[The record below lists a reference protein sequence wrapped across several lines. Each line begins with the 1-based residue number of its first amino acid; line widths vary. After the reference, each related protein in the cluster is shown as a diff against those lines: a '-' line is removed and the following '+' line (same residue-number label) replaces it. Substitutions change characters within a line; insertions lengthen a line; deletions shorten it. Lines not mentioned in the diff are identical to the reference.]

1 MKINVR
7 GKNIEVT
14 NALKLHVEKRIGKLE
29 RFFQENT
36 EAQVTLSVIKDQHI
50 IEVTVFLN
58 GGLLLRAEEKTGDMY
73 ASIDKVVEKLE
84 RQTRKY
90 KTRVN
95 RKSREVSIKD
105 VSEVLGQK
113 PNQEEEEEGKVVKT
127 KRFALKPMMLDEAIL
142 QMDLLGHDFFVFKD
156 GETNE
161 TSVVYKRKDG
171 NYGLIEP
178 EDV

>member
-1 MKINVR
+1 MKIKVR
-7 GKNIEVT
+7 GQNIEVT
-14 NALKLHVEKRIGKLE
+14 NALKSHVEKRIGKLE
-29 RFFQENT
+29 RYFQENT
-36 EAQVTLSVIKDQHI
+36 EAQVTLTVIKDQHI

-73 ASIDKVVEKLE
+73 ASIDQVVEKLE

-105 VSEVLGQK
+105 INGSHSPK
-113 PNQEEEEEGKVVKT
+113 QEQEDEYPKIVKT
-127 KRFALKPMMLDEAIL
+127 KRFALKPMMVDEAVL

-161 TSVVYKRKDG
+161 TCVVYKRNDG

-178 EDV
+178 EIL

>member
-1 MKINVR
+1 MKIKVR
-7 GKNIEVT
+7 GQNIEVT

-29 RFFQENT
+29 RYFQENT
-36 EAQVTLSVIKDQHI
+36 EAQVTLTVIKDQHI

-73 ASIDKVVEKLE
+73 ASIDQVVEKLE

-105 VSEVLGQK
+105 INGSLSPK
-113 PNQEEEEEGKVVKT
+113 QEQEDEYPQIVKT
-127 KRFALKPMMLDEAIL
+127 KRFALKPMMVDEAVL

-161 TSVVYKRKDG
+161 TCVVYKRNDG

-178 EDV
+178 EIL